1 MTPILFF
8 PMKAVNKIFEDLE
21 ELCVKEKISEAPVKI
36 GRLMCYCGADSIAV
50 TRFLADMISLALT
63 EKAERE
69 HPSPELP
76 KDYTPIERAIHE
88 MLIENT
94 GVHIL
99 DSGGAYGRH
108 WERNREIED
117 FRKTPEVYVTVWEDG
132 DMVIYINIFHFL
144 TRTLDID
151 KTSIKLNRSLER
163 FANREE
169 NKRLSWLDIM
179 EEFAVRL
186 EECGWEAYGPWN
198 SYNWENYLSQVI
210 QGITLYSPKEE
221 PYVILQIHNGCD
233 VRGGYTKPRIFKIAD
248 EVAFFGCQDGII
260 AHCKCTSLSLGL
272 DNWDIPEYWK
282 VVPKHKNAESWEYKL
297 KCSECR
303 RDVQYK
309 LPEFDL

>member
-1 MTPILFF
+1 
-8 PMKAVNKIFEDLE
+8 MKTVDKIFEDLE
-21 ELCVKEKISEAPVKI
+21 ELCVKEKISETPVKI
-36 GRLMCYCGADSIAV
+36 AKLMCYCGADGTTV
-50 TRFLADMISLALT
+50 TRLLADMISLALT

-69 HPSPELP
+69 HPTPELP
-76 KDYTPIERAIHE
+76 KDYKPIERAIHE

-99 DSGGAYGRH
+99 DSGGVYGRH

-117 FRKTPEVYVTVWEDG
+117 FRKTPEAYATVWKDG
-132 DMVIYINIFHFL
+132 DIVIYISIFHFL

-169 NKRLSWLDIM
+169 NKRLSWLGVM

-186 EECGWEAYGPWN
+186 KECGWKAYGPWN
-198 SYNWENYLSQVI
+198 SYNWDNYLSQVI

-248 EVAFFGCQDGII
+248 ESFYCAQDEVVAYCD
-260 AHCKCTSLSLGL
+260 CTSRLLVIGE
-272 DNWDIPEYWK
+272 DWDLPESWK
-282 VVPKHKNAESWEYKL
+282 VVPKHKNAKNWQYKL
-297 KCSECR
+297 KCSKCKK
-303 RDVQYK
+303 DVQYG
-309 LPEFDL
+309 LPF